1 MGINLK
7 MIIVCILC
15 VANIINFFYFFL
27 KQGVCVPMSILLIF
41 QICIYIIYLN
51 NIILKMENS
60 NETQKN
66 KLLFFSY
73 GLFVSGIF
81 SFFISGGIN
90 SFILT
95 IILFLVVNENI
106 LIVEKFPEIICYIF
120 IVSSYLIL
128 TIRQIFLIFFI

>member
-66 KLLFFSY
+66 KVLFFHMVFLSPE
-73 GLFVSGIF
+73 
-81 SFFISGGIN
+81 FF
-90 SFILT
+90 
-95 IILFLVVNENI
+95 LFLFQGE
-106 LIVEKFPEIICYIF
+106 
-120 IVSSYLIL
+120 
-128 TIRQIFLIFFI
+128 